1 MMQLDKM
8 NEKLLQTPNNEKCVF
23 GEKDKV
29 MIYSVAIWMLMIRY

>member
-8 NEKLLQTPNNEKCVF
+8 NEKMLQTPNNEKCVY

-29 MIYSVAIWMLMIRY
+29 IDLFSGNLNVDD